1 MRSEIGKMSLDQTF
15 KTREVLNANIVRGI
29 EEASVA
35 WGVQPLRYEIRD
47 IVAPAKIKQAMDQQA
62 EAERRKRAHILD
74 SEAEQL
80 SDVNIATGRKQAQV
94 LASEGRYTERVN
106 EAKAEAEAILA
117 VANATAESIRT
128 VAAALQSK
136 GGPDAVQLQVA
147 EKYLEGFSKLAREST
162 TVLLPSNPGD
172 PAAMMGAAMGVMRST
187 QGPQSG
193 SAAGPPAARAD
204 TGNAAGSAGGA
215 GDVGMGRP
223 VTVERLQEMRQEMLA
238 EVGRSEQKAA

>member
-1 MRSEIGKMSLDQTF
+1 MGTLVSHFGGGLGRESL
-15 KTREVLNANIVRGI
+15 A
-29 EEASVA
+29 
-35 WGVQPLRYEIRD
+35 
-47 IVAPAKIKQAMDQQA
+47 
-62 EAERRKRAHILD
+62 AERRKRAHILD

-193 SAAGPPAARAD
+193 SAAGRPPC
-204 TGNAAGSAGGA
+204 
-215 GDVGMGRP
+215 
-223 VTVERLQEMRQEMLA
+223 
-238 EVGRSEQKAA
+238 